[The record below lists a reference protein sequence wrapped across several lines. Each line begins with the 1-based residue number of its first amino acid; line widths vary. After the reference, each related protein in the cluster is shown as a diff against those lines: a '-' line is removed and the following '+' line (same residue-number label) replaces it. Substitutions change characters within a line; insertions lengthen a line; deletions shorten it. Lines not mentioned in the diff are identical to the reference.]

1 MIGKENVKM
10 KVCFPK
16 KSPSERTVTLVLG
29 HISKEW
35 WKKSFVPCSYL
46 EMLLY
51 LRLNFPALSVKKIAF
66 ITEVIKSTIENK
78 IASIFCVI
86 QLYLFC
92 EKYFY
97 QTLSKFSISTFL

>member
-1 MIGKENVKM
+1 M
-10 KVCFPK
+10 
-16 KSPSERTVTLVLG
+16 VTLVFG

-78 IASIFCVI
+78 IASIFCFI
-86 QLYLFC
+86 QLYLLC

-97 QTLSKFSISTFL
+97 